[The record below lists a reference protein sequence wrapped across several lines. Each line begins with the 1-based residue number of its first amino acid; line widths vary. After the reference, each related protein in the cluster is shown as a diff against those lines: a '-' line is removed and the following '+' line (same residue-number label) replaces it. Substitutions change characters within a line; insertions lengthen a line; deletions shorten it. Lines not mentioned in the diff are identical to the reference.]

1 MAGATSLLCTQR
13 GFTDP
18 QSGEITFPNF
28 PPKWVAKK
36 AYSVFPRRTLSE
48 TTELA
53 ASEQWV
59 KEGKQK
65 KAGYLHSAFLEEF
78 HGAVMKRRRAE
89 SVVHDFDTVG
99 FPAKIVDDVGDDAS
113 QVVAHAAA
121 LDAGAEVS
129 CGELDEVVVA
139 QLVVVGN
146 RHLQRGHRCV
156 GVGGKILHGSEKLCL
171 VATTVGKRREAMAGR
186 SRREGKSSSGS
197 LS

>member
-1 MAGATSLLCTQR
+1 MHAEGFHRPAERGNHLSEFPAKMGGEEGVLGIPAENALRDHGA
-13 GFTDP
+13 
-18 QSGEITFPNF
+18 SGE
-28 PPKWVAKK
+28 
-36 AYSVFPRRTLSE
+36 RT
-48 TTELA
+48 
-53 ASEQWV
+53 V
-59 KEGKQK
+59 GEGGKTKK

-89 SVVHDFDTVG
+89 SVVHDFDAVG

-121 LDAGAEVS
+121 LDAGAEVG